1 MISQLCLTVYYLS
14 KMKRQH
20 IQQLFKGGVS
30 KRAYLPPICEL
41 KKVELEQGIVSGS
54 ATINPVGPVDETY
67 PEVNDWM
74 DGGGDS
80 RDIDL

>member
-41 KKVELEQGIVSGS
+41 KKVELEQGIVSSS
-54 ATINPVGPVDETY
+54 AQIIPIGPGDEAY
-67 PEVNDWM
+67 PEVNDWI
-74 DGGGDS
+74 DGVGES

>member
-1 MISQLCLTVYYLS
+1 
-14 KMKRQH
+14 MKRQH

-54 ATINPVGPVDETY
+54 ATIDPTGPGGGAY
-67 PEVNDWM
+67 PEVNDWI
-74 DGGGDS
+74 DEGPVD